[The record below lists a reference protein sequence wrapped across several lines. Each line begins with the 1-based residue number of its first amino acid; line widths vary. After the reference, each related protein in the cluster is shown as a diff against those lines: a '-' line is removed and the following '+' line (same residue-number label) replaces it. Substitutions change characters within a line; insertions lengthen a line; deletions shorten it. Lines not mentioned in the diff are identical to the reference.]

1 MRSRGPLAATAAA
14 GGLLFSLVLGIPLA
28 LTGPEA
34 PAAAQGCAIGGPA
47 VAGPDV
53 DDPRLAGLDVAGY
66 SGDQLVNASIIMAV
80 GHERDLSVRD
90 QTIAVMTAMGESG
103 LRVLD
108 RGDAVGPDSRGLFQ
122 QRDNGAWG
130 TYEDRMDPARSAGMF
145 YDVLVT
151 VDGREGM
158 TPSYAAHR
166 VQRNADP
173 DHYTRYW
180 PAAQQIVAA
189 LADVDLD
196 ELTASAGSAEHCAT
210 TPGELSAE
218 GWTHPLGTASYR
230 FTSPYGVPR
239 YGSTHSG
246 VDLAAPDGTP
256 IYAVQDGIVTIAG
269 ESSGGNSGFMV
280 AVDHGEGVQSRYV
293 HSWSDAIYVSVGQ
306 EVQAGDHIADVGSSG
321 NSTGPHLHF
330 EIRINA
336 TPTEPVAYMAGLGID
351 IS

>member
-1 MRSRGPLAATAAA
+1 VAAGAAA
-14 GGLLFSLVLGIPLA
+14 GGLLFSLVLFAPLTD
-28 LTGPEA
+28 TGPGT
-34 PAAAQGCAIGGPA
+34 AATAQGCAIGGPA
-47 VAGPDV
+47 VAGPEV

-66 SGDQLVNASIIMAV
+66 SGEQLVNASIIIAV
-80 GHERDLSVRD
+80 GHERGWTVRD
-90 QTIAVMTAMGESG
+90 QTTAVKTAMGESG

-130 TYEDRMDPARSAGMF
+130 TYEDRMDPARSAGSF

-151 VDGREGM
+151 VEGREGM
-158 TPSYAAHR
+158 TPSHAAHR

-180 PAAQQIVAA
+180 PAAQDVVAA
-189 LADVDLD
+189 VADVDLD
-196 ELTASAGSAEHCAT
+196 ELTASAGAGEHCAT
-210 TPGELSAE
+210 TPGELSAD
-218 GWTHPLGTASYR
+218 GWTHPMGTASYT
-230 FTSPYGVPR
+230 FTSPYGVAR

-256 IYAVQDGIVTIAG
+256 LYAVQDGIVTIAG

-280 AVDHGEGVQSRYV
+280 AIDHGEGVQSRYV
-293 HSWSDAIYVSVGQ
+293 HSWPDGIYVTVGQ
-306 EVQAGDHIADVGSSG
+306 EVHAGDHIADVGSSG

-330 EIRINA
+330 EIRINDI
-336 TPTEPVAYMAGLGID
+336 PTEPIAYMAGRGID